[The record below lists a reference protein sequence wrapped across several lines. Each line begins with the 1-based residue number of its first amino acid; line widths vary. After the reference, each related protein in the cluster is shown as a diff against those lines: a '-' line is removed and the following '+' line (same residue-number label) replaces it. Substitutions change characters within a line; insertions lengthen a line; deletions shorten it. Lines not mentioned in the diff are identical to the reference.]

1 MSTAAPPVLAPPP
14 RGAAPAADGLM
25 THVEF
30 WHYANRPENADRNLE
45 LVDGKVVEMSRPHK
59 LHGVLL
65 ALISNLLNDYAKRA
79 GFGQVAGGDS
89 GVLIARDPDV
99 VRGPD
104 VCFYAE
110 KTSYA
115 DLLADYD
122 TPGYDDVL
130 PVLIVEVLSAS
141 DRHADVVRKVTGYLE
156 AGVKLVWVVDPP
168 AREVTIYRPD
178 APPAFAAGDA
188 PLPASDALPG
198 FQCRAADLFPAE

>member
-1 MSTAAPPVLAPPP
+1 
-14 RGAAPAADGLM
+14 M

-30 WHYANRPENADRNLE
+30 WHYANRPENDHRILE

-65 ALISNLLNDYAKRA
+65 AWISNVLSNYAKRA
-79 GFGQVAGGDS
+79 GFGEVAGGDS
-89 GVLIARDPDV
+89 GVLVARDPDV

-122 TPGYDDVL
+122 TPGYDDAL

-141 DRHADVVRKVTGYLE
+141 DRHAEVVRKVNGYLE

-178 APPAFAAGDA
+178 APPAFAAGDD
-188 PLPASDALPG
+188 PIPTGDVLPG
-198 FQCRAADLFPAE
+198 FDRRASDLFPAE